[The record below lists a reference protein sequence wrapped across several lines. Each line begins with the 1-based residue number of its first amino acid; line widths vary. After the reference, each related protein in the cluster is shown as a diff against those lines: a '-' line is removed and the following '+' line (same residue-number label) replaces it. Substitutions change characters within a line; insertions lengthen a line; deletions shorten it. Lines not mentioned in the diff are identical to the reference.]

1 MSVRV
6 QWVCLSLNMIV
17 KKERHRRIMTAAL
30 QTHHKLTRHKPTQQ
44 KNKNKKLKDDKARSS
59 QHGDVDA
66 SRHESTGSAK
76 KVMDDGKKKTRNMTD
91 DSGKRQINFNRGMHV
106 QCKQQQKTTT
116 KYIYI

>member
-6 QWVCLSLNMIV
+6 QRVCLSLNMIV

-44 KNKNKKLKDDKARSS
+44 KKKPTKNKLKDDKARSS

-66 SRHESTGSAK
+66 SRHESTGSVK
-76 KVMDDGKKKTRNMTD
+76 KVMDDGKKKKTRKMTD
-91 DSGKRQINFNRGMHV
+91 DRGK
-106 QCKQQQKTTT
+106 
-116 KYIYI
+116 